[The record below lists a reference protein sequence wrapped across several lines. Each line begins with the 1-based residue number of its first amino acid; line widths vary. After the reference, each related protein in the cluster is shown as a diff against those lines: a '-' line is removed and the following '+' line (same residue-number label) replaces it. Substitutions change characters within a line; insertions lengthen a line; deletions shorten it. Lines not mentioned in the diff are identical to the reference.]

1 MIENQNFQLFLIQQ
15 TKEKKKTS
23 IHKEKEMTETGGV
36 FDDLFNF

>member
-15 TKEKKKTS
+15 TKEKKTS